1 MSGDIDLV
9 GPTLP
14 APRSAKQKT
23 MFITLAGIL
32 AVVGTLAGGYYF
44 AMRPVTLQIAV
55 GPTNSDDVKLVQALT
70 QAFSHAHGQVHLR
83 PMQTDGAAASA
94 QALAEGKADLAII
107 RGDLD
112 VPKNAQAVA
121 TLRKNVAVLWVPP
134 AAKGKGK
141 KAGSKITK
149 IAQLSGHRIGVVG
162 RTPANVNLLKVILQ
176 QYGVDPN
183 KVDVV
188 QFPAGESADA
198 IRSQKA
204 DAYLAAGPVNSK
216 ITADAIAAS
225 TRDGGT
231 PTFLAIDSAEAIAQN
246 HPMYESSEIPAGAF
260 GGSPGRPDEEVKTIS
275 FAHHIVARKGLSES
289 TVAAFTR
296 QLFAIRQTVMA
307 EFPLAA
313 KIETPDTDKDAVIP
327 VHPGAAAYVD
337 GEEKTFLDRY
347 SDFIWW
353 GLMGLSAMGSAGAW
367 FAGYLKK
374 DERSNNSSLRERLL
388 DMLAA
393 ARHCDSTEELDQM
406 QTEADDILRET
417 LQCFE
422 HGAIEEGAL
431 TAFNIALEQ
440 FHNAVA
446 DRKALLMSLPQNLQ
460 RANVAL
466 RAGASRSRSRSP
478 RSSTPIAT
486 AATPRYPTPDAR
498 PAAMGNRSC
507 AAR

>member
-1 MSGDIDLV
+1 MTSDPNLV
-9 GPTLP
+9 GPP
-14 APRSAKQKT
+14 APPSPRSAKRKL
-23 MFITLAGIL
+23 MFVTLAGIL
-32 AVVGTLAGGYYF
+32 AVVGAVAGAYYF
-44 AMRPVTLQIAV
+44 AMRPVTLRIAV
-55 GPTNSDDVKLVQALT
+55 GPANSDDLKVVQALT
-70 QAFSHAHGQVHLR
+70 QAFSQAHSQIRLR
-83 PMQTDGAAASA
+83 PLQTDGAAASA
-94 QALAEGKADLAII
+94 KALADGNADLAII

-134 AAKGKGK
+134 PMKGKGK
-141 KAGSKITK
+141 KAGPKITK
-149 IAQLSGHRIGVVG
+149 IPQLAGRRVGVVG

-183 KVDVV
+183 KVEIV
-188 QFPAGESADA
+188 QFPANEVAEA

-204 DAYLAAGPVNSK
+204 DAYIAAGPVNSK
-216 ITADAIAAS
+216 ITAEAITAS

-246 HPMYESSEIPAGAF
+246 HPAYEASEIPAGAF
-260 GGSPGRPDEEVKTIS
+260 GGSPDKPDDEVKTIS

-289 TVAAFTR
+289 TIAAFTR
-296 QLFAIRQTVMA
+296 QLFAIRQSLMT

-327 VHPGAAAYVD
+327 VHPGAAAFVD

-347 SDFIWW
+347 SDYIWW

-374 DERSNNSSLRERLL
+374 DERNNNSSLRERLL
-388 DMLAA
+388 EMLAR
-393 ARHCDSTEELDQM
+393 ARRSDSTEELDQM
-406 QTEADDILRET
+406 QAEADNILRDT
-417 LQCFE
+417 LHCFE
-422 HGAIEEGAL
+422 DGAIEEGAL

-446 DRKALLMSLPQNLQ
+446 DRKALLLSMPQNLQ
-460 RANVAL
+460 RAGAQF
-466 RAGASRSRSRSP
+466 RATG
-478 RSSTPIAT
+478 TL
-486 AATPRYPTPDAR
+486 
-498 PAAMGNRSC
+498 
-507 AAR
+507 

>member
-1 MSGDIDLV
+1 MMKLNVKRLFARSMTGGLDLV
-9 GPTLP
+9 GPELP
-14 APRSAKQKT
+14 SPRSAKRKA

-32 AVVGTLAGGYYF
+32 AVVGTLAGVYYF
-44 AMRPVTLQIAV
+44 EMRPVILRIAV
-55 GPTNSDDVKLVQALT
+55 GPANSDDIKVVQALT
-70 QAFSHAHGQVHLR
+70 QAFTHAHSHVRLR
-83 PMQTDGAAASA
+83 PMQTDGTTASA
-94 QALAEGKADLAII
+94 QALADGKADLAII
-107 RGDLD
+107 RGDLE

-134 AAKGKGK
+134 SAKGK
-141 KAGSKITK
+141 KAGPKITK
-149 IAQLSGHRIGVVG
+149 IQQLSGHRIGVVG
-162 RTPANVNLLKVILQ
+162 RTEANVNLLKVVLQ
-176 QYGVDPN
+176 QYGVDPT
-183 KVDVV
+183 KVEIV
-188 QFPAGESADA
+188 QFPANEAADS
-198 IRSQKA
+198 IRNQRA

-216 ITADAIAAS
+216 ITADAITAS
-225 TRDGGT
+225 TREGGT

-260 GGSPGRPDEEVKTIS
+260 GGSPGRPDDEVKTIS

-374 DERSNNSSLRERLL
+374 DERSNNSSLRARLL
-388 DMLAA
+388 DMLSA
-393 ARHCDSTEELDQM
+393 ARCSDSTEELDQM
-406 QTEADDILRET
+406 QTEADGILRDT
-417 LQCFE
+417 LHCFE

-446 DRKALLMSLPQNLQ
+446 DRKALLLNMPQNLQ
-460 RANVAL
+460 RTGSQL
-466 RAGASRSRSRSP
+466 RAAG
-478 RSSTPIAT
+478 TL
-486 AATPRYPTPDAR
+486 
-498 PAAMGNRSC
+498 
-507 AAR
+507 

>member
-1 MSGDIDLV
+1 
-9 GPTLP
+9 
-14 APRSAKQKT
+14 

-44 AMRPVTLQIAV
+44 AMRPVTLRIAV

-83 PMQTDGAAASA
+83 PMQTDDAAASA
-94 QALAEGKADLAII
+94 QALADGKADLAII

-162 RTPANVNLLKVILQ
+162 RTPANVNLLTVILK
-176 QYGVDPN
+176 QYGIDPN
-183 KVDVV
+183 KVDIV
-188 QFPAGESADA
+188 QFPAGEAADA
-198 IRSQKA
+198 IRNQRA

-216 ITADAIAAS
+216 ITADVIAAS

-246 HPMYESSEIPAGAF
+246 HPMYESAEIPAGAF

-296 QLFAIRQTVMA
+296 QLFAIRQTLMA

-388 DMLAA
+388 DMLGA
-393 ARHCDSTEELDQM
+393 ARRSDSTEELDQM

-446 DRKALLMSLPQNLQ
+446 DRKALLMSMPQNLQ

-466 RAGASRSRSRSP
+466 RASG
-478 RSSTPIAT
+478 T
-486 AATPRYPTPDAR
+486 
-498 PAAMGNRSC
+498 M
-507 AAR
+507 